1 MLASVQAIVQGTL
14 RHTSEPARFVE
25 SFGGRIQSLA
35 RVHSLLSAST
45 WYGADFRELI
55 RDQTM
60 RGLVDESRLTAW
72 GPAVHLEPQ
81 MALHMALMLHELGT
95 NSVKYGAL
103 STTTGWVTA
112 SWTVVDAVLNLQW
125 VERGGPLVKAPSSRG
140 FGSTLIEQSAKTV
153 GGKAHMI
160 WEAEGVTWQITLPLP
175 GPEAAVASSR
185 GSEWVDTSGKLPAPA
200 LAPAVQRRLSG
211 KRLLVVEDEPLVSL
225 DLMACIEDADG
236 IVVGPTGNQKD
247 ALGLIEIE
255 SIDAAVLDANLHGK
269 PVDQIAAAL
278 TQRNVPFVF
287 VSGHSRE
294 GLPAAFAKAPLV
306 SKPFSHQQIIDALSK
321 LLHRSG
327 NVTQLKS

>member
-1 MLASVQAIVQGTL
+1 
-14 RHTSEPARFVE
+14 
-25 SFGGRIQSLA
+25 
-35 RVHSLLSAST
+35 
-45 WYGADFRELI
+45 
-55 RDQTM
+55 
-60 RGLVDESRLTAW
+60 
-72 GPAVHLEPQ
+72 
-81 MALHMALMLHELGT
+81 
-95 NSVKYGAL
+95 
-103 STTTGWVTA
+103 
-112 SWTVVDAVLNLQW
+112 
-125 VERGGPLVKAPSSRG
+125 
-140 FGSTLIEQSAKTV
+140 
-153 GGKAHMI
+153 MI

-185 GSEWVDTSGKLPAPA
+185 GSEWVDTSGKLPAPT
-200 LAPAVQRRLSG
+200 LAPAVQRKLSG

-247 ALGLIEIE
+247 ALGLIETE
-255 SIDAAVLDANLHGK
+255 TIDAAVLDANLHGK

-278 TQRNVPFVF
+278 AQRNVPFVF